1 MAYVREK
8 MSSMP
13 LKDLIGE
20 LKSYNQPPEVVTQ
33 VMQGVLLLVGRVKSV
48 KDAPE
53 WRKGVHQ
60 QMNDPLVK
68 ECLALDASAQG
79 RNKAWLESKKATKSL
94 TSDEVLKRGSAAVQV
109 FQKWLEA
116 CRMVRT
122 ICEQLRNE
130 EKALCAPSAAP
141 AAGDGDEEEE
151 EEEEE

>member
-94 TSDEVLKRGSAAVQV
+94 TSDEVLKRGGATKVDEWYPEKRLNDLIAKVDAKAA
-109 FQKWLEA
+109 
-116 CRMVRT
+116 
-122 ICEQLRNE
+122 
-130 EKALCAPSAAP
+130 AA
-141 AAGDGDEEEE
+141 ANWG
-151 EEEEE
+151 